1 MSKRDDKRDSARKSQ
16 DPDAESSFQ
25 SEAVKAFVGAIAGRK
40 NEAKS
45 AKTDV
50 IELLMPELEQLDR
63 EVTESIAR
71 LDGKVSDLG
80 GMANQKTLE
89 LGQLMGRLRR
99 DQETLPIN
107 AKVEFA
113 HAMLSVVDA
122 VDAAVNSLVGADE
135 SVLEGVRS
143 ISRLMDNALKSQG
156 FLKIDAMGNQYDPER
171 HEGIGEIES
180 SDHDGGTV
188 MAVVQGG
195 YINESTGIL
204 LRPSRVI
211 VAKRPTT
218 DAEGHGES
226 VATENDSK

>member
-1 MSKRDDKRDSARKSQ
+1 MSQRDDKRDSAQKSQ
-16 DPDAESSFQ
+16 GPDAGASFE
-25 SEAVKAFVGAIAGRK
+25 SEAVKAFVKAVRASDA
-40 NEAKS
+40 NF
-45 AKTDV
+45 AKTDP
-50 IELLMPELEQLDR
+50 IDFLMPHLLELDR
-63 EVTESIAR
+63 EVTETVSR

-80 GMANQKTLE
+80 GLANQKTLE

-99 DQETLPIN
+99 DQETLPVN

-113 HAMLSVVDA
+113 QAMLSVVDA
-122 VDAAVNSLVGADE
+122 VDAAVSSLVGADE

-180 SDHDGGTV
+180 SEHDGGTV
-188 MAVVQGG
+188 IEVVQGG

-218 DAEGHGES
+218 GAEGHGES
-226 VATENDSK
+226 VATETDSE

>member
-1 MSKRDDKRDSARKSQ
+1 MSKRDDKRDSAQESQ
-16 DPDAESSFQ
+16 GPDADSAFESD
-25 SEAVKAFVGAIAGRK
+25 AVKAFV
-40 NEAKS
+40 EAVRASDAKF
-45 AKTDV
+45 AKTAPIDF
-50 IELLMPELEQLDR
+50 LMPHLLELDR
-63 EVTESIAR
+63 EVTETVSR

-80 GMANQKTLE
+80 GLANQKTHE

-99 DQETLPIN
+99 DQETLPVN

-113 HAMLSVVDA
+113 QAMLSVVDA

-226 VATENDSK
+226 VATETDSK

>member
-1 MSKRDDKRDSARKSQ
+1 MSKRDDKRDSAQKSQ

-25 SEAVKAFVGAIAGRK
+25 SEAVKAFV
-40 NEAKS
+40 EAVRAS
-45 AKTDV
+45 DANFAKTAPIDF
-50 IELLMPELEQLDR
+50 LMPHLLELDR
-63 EVTESIAR
+63 EVTEKVAG
-71 LDGKVSDLG
+71 LDRKVSDLG
-80 GMANQKTLE
+80 GLANQKTHE

-99 DQETLPIN
+99 DQETLPVN

-113 HAMLSVVDA
+113 QAMLSVVDA
-122 VDAAVNSLVGADE
+122 VDAAVSSLVGADE

-180 SDHDGGTV
+180 SEHDGGTV
-188 MAVVQGG
+188 IEVVQGG
-195 YINESTGIL
+195 YVNESTGRL

-218 DAEGHGES
+218 DDEGHGES
-226 VATENDSK
+226 VATEADSK